1 MQDSTTREK
10 ILKKIRQALIH
21 KTNARFPNID
31 WDKNVYSTTNESLEE
46 QFARSFSK
54 IGGQFVFCET
64 ELEFLEHLVTLAQE
78 KGWKMIHCREEKIT
92 KLMDQVEFPYLKNS
106 VDYPEGVV
114 AVTSCE
120 ALVARL
126 GSVIISS
133 KLGSGRQLFVVPTT
147 HIILA
152 YTSQIVPELK
162 DALQKLKSKYGEQLP
177 SMIASL
183 TGPSRTADIEKTL
196 VTPAHGPRDIM
207 VFLVDD
213 QTPPEN

>member
-21 KTNARFPNID
+21 KTNQRFPNID
-31 WDKNVYSTTNESLEE
+31 WDKNIYVTSDESLEE
-46 QFARSFSK
+46 QFAKSFTK
-54 IGGQFVFCET
+54 IGGQFVFCEN
-64 ELEFLEHLVTLAQE
+64 ELEFLEHLVVLAE
-78 KGWKMIHCREEKIT
+78 ERGWKLIHCREQKIT
-92 KLMDQVEFPYLKNS
+92 DLMDQVEFPYLKNS
-106 VDYPEGVV
+106 VDYPEGMVS
-114 AVTSCE
+114 VTSCE

-147 HIILA
+147 HVVLA
-152 YTSQIVPELK
+152 YTSQLVPELK
-162 DALQKLKSKYGEQLP
+162 DALQLIRSKYGDQTP

-213 QTPPEN
+213 SATE

>member
-1 MQDSTTREK
+1 M
-10 ILKKIRQALIH
+10 
-21 KTNARFPNID
+21 
-31 WDKNVYSTTNESLEE
+31 
-46 QFARSFSK
+46 
-54 IGGQFVFCET
+54 
-64 ELEFLEHLVTLAQE
+64 
-78 KGWKMIHCREEKIT
+78 
-92 KLMDQVEFPYLKNS
+92 
-106 VDYPEGVV
+106 V

-126 GSVIISS
+126 GSVLVSS

-147 HIILA
+147 HIVLA

-162 DALQKLKSKYGEQLP
+162 DALQLIRTKYGDQPP

-213 QTPPEN
+213 TNPPA